1 MFYVGLDIHQ
11 KFIYGT
17 IIDEKT
23 KIVNQGKFA
32 TTEKELFDFL
42 GFLPNKMTK
51 VVLESCG
58 IWQDIYQILESKGYD
73 VCLANPMKV
82 KAIASA
88 KIKTDK
94 VDSEILA
101 KLLKGNL
108 IPETY
113 VPPKDIRELREIVRH
128 RQSYV
133 KMRTSLKNQIH
144 AILKKNNIKIPV
156 KDIFAK
162 KSRIFLEK
170 LHDEKIDSY
179 LKMIDHVD
187 NEIKEIKAKAKSIE
201 QFKKQARLIQTM
213 PGLGETAAYIIL
225 AEIGDIHR
233 FKTPSQLCSYAGIVP
248 SISQSGNRCLVGRIT
263 KQGSK
268 WLRWIFIQCANVA
281 INKPNKIQSY
291 FYRLNAK
298 KHRNVAITATARKMI
313 YYLWHMLKYNK
324 PYIDDHIITG
334 VSEA

>member
-1 MFYVGLDIHQ
+1 MDKEMSIKLIEKYIKEENMRKHCLAVGAIM
-11 KFIYGT
+11 
-17 IIDEKT
+17 
-23 KIVNQGKFA
+23 
-32 TTEKELFDFL
+32 KELASFL
-42 GFLPNKMTK
+42 NENEEKWEIIGLLHDLDYAETK
-51 VVLESCG
+51 N
-58 IWQDIYQILESKGYD
+58 
-73 VCLANPMKV
+73 NPEKHGL
-82 KAIASA
+82 ITA
-88 KIKTDK
+88 KILKDK

-144 AILKKNNIKIPV
+144 AIIKKNNIKIPV

-170 LHDEKIDSY
+170 LNDEKINSY

-187 NEIKEIKAKAKSIE
+187 AEIKEIKAKAKSIE

-213 PGLGETAAYIIL
+213 PGLGDTAAYIIL

-248 SISQSGNRCLVGRIT
+248 SISQSGNKCFIGRIT

-281 INKPNKIQSY
+281 INKPNKIQ
-291 FYRLNAK
+291 K
-298 KHRNVAITATARKMI
+298 
-313 YYLWHMLKYNK
+313 
-324 PYIDDHIITG
+324 
-334 VSEA
+334 

>member
-42 GFLPNKMTK
+42 GFLPNKQTK

-58 IWQDIYQILESKGYD
+58 IWQDIYGILESKGYQ
-73 VCLANPMKV
+73 VVLANPMKV

-88 KIKTDK
+88 KINTDK

-101 KLLKGNL
+101 KHLKEN
-108 IPETY
+108 IIQETY

-133 KMRTSLKNQIH
+133 KIRTSIKNKIH
-144 AILKKNNIKIPV
+144 AILKKDNIKIPV

-162 KSRIFLEK
+162 KARTALEK
-170 LHDEKIDSY
+170 LKDEKINSY
-179 LKMIDHVD
+179 LKFIDHLD
-187 NEIKEIKAKAKSIE
+187 DEIKEIKSKAK
-201 QFKKQARLIQTM
+201 
-213 PGLGETAAYIIL
+213 
-225 AEIGDIHR
+225 
-233 FKTPSQLCSYAGIVP
+233 
-248 SISQSGNRCLVGRIT
+248 
-263 KQGSK
+263 
-268 WLRWIFIQCANVA
+268 
-281 INKPNKIQSY
+281 
-291 FYRLNAK
+291 
-298 KHRNVAITATARKMI
+298 
-313 YYLWHMLKYNK
+313 
-324 PYIDDHIITG
+324 
-334 VSEA
+334 